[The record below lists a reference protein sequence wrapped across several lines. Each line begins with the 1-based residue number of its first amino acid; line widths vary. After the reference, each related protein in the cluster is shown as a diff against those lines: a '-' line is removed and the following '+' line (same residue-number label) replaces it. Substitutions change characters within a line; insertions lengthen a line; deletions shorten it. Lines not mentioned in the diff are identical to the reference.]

1 MSEIS
6 KCFPEGG
13 ESAQINMRV
22 SSLKMPSLKI
32 NALSNLLTLGA
43 NIIVG
48 LLLMPAVLSH
58 LGEKQFG
65 IWMLVT
71 SFIGYFGLFRFGVST
86 GVLRYVPLYRGQSQT
101 DKAGEVI
108 STGMAFYLLIGVVI
122 FAVSVLF
129 DEYIAAFFKGGPE
142 LATLVWLC
150 GLAAAIE
157 CPSLIFDA
165 AMRSYEAFWLVN
177 IITIVLAVIR
187 AGALYAAVLM
197 GYGLVCMGWIQ
208 VVFSVL
214 ALGANW
220 IAFEFCCPD
229 VRLTIRKIGLPV
241 LKMLIVYGIIIV
253 IEGAAGT
260 VATESPKL
268 VVGKVI
274 SLEAV
279 GLFGAVWYL
288 MLYYQRVIFS
298 LTRVLM
304 PRFSFLSGR
313 DAHSDIQRL
322 FFLSSRYGAI
332 TAGAIALLLW
342 VLGPPFLLLWL
353 KDSNIRQSF
362 FALAILSGGNLV
374 FLSHRIS
381 VDLLFGLGKQKELAV
396 FSIIEAIAVFASCV
410 ALSYKYGLTGVAIG
424 ASVPIALVRGIGQAR
439 YVCRLVGVGFWK
451 YYADCIFKPW
461 VIAIILSVTTWGL
474 GIAKMV
480 DGWLPM
486 VAASVFLMLVYG
498 IVAYLTVL
506 KDSEK
511 LQLKNGLAVSMN
523 FIFDKLAFIL
533 LIPRKARNGNTSGIS
548 DL

>member
-6 KCFPEGG
+6 KCVTET
-13 ESAQINMRV
+13 SASARVNMRAIP
-22 SSLKMPSLKI
+22 LKMPSLKI

-48 LLLMPAVLSH
+48 LLLMPVVLSH

-71 SFIGYFGLFRFGVST
+71 SFVGYFGMLRFGVST

-101 DKAGEVI
+101 NKVNEVI
-108 STGMAFYLLIGVVI
+108 STGMAFYLLVGVFI

-157 CPSLIFDA
+157 CPALIFDA

-177 IITIVLAVIR
+177 IVTIVLALLR
-187 AGALYAAVLM
+187 AAVLYTSVLL
-197 GYGLVCMGWIQ
+197 GYGLICMGWIQ
-208 VVFSVL
+208 VAFSVIGL
-214 ALGANW
+214 AANW
-220 IAFEFCCPD
+220 IAFEFCCSD
-229 VRLTIRKIGLPV
+229 VRLSARKIGLPV
-241 LKMLIVYGIIIV
+241 LKMLLVYGIVIV

-260 VATESPKL
+260 IAIESPKL

-279 GLFGAVWYL
+279 GFFGAVWYL

-304 PRFSFLSGR
+304 PRFSFLSGQ
-313 DAHSDIQRL
+313 DAHQDIQRL
-322 FFLSSRYGAI
+322 FFLSSRYSTIA
-332 TAGAIALLLW
+332 AGAIALLLW
-342 VLGPPFLLLWL
+342 VLGPSFLLLWL
-353 KDSNIRQSF
+353 KDDNIRRSF
-362 FALAILSGGNLV
+362 LALMILSAGNVV

-396 FSIIEAIAVFASCV
+396 FAIIEAIAVFTLCV
-410 ALSYKYGLTGVAIG
+410 VLSYKYGLTGVAVG
-424 ASVPIALVRGIGQAR
+424 AAVPIALVRGIVQAR

-451 YYADCIFKPW
+451 YYNDCIFRPW
-461 VIAIILSVTTWGL
+461 IIAIIF
-474 GIAKMV
+474 A
-480 DGWLPM
+480 
-486 VAASVFLMLVYG
+486 VAAWSLGVEKLVKGWMSIIVASTFITLVYSVV
-498 IVAYLTVL
+498 IYLTVIDY
-506 KDSEK
+506 KER
-511 LQLKNGLAVSMN
+511 LQLKNGLSASVN
-523 FIFDKLAFIL
+523 FVFDKLA
-533 LIPRKARNGNTSGIS
+533 LIFLMPKKVRDENTSGVS